1 MEIKLISR
9 PDDLTP
15 FMEVLK
21 QQKVLSIDTETTGLD
36 PHTHRIRLIQIAW
49 TENFVLVIDC
59 FSFLPEGLHLVKEAL
74 ETAAVKVF
82 QNAKFDLQFL
92 IALGVYPTLIFD
104 TMLAAQILH
113 SSGGPDRVNLKS
125 LAQHYLNE
133 DIDKTDQKS
142 DWRGALSQAQITY
155 AAMDA
160 AILLRLRKT
169 LIQHI
174 KENNLVRVAEIEFH
188 CAVALAH
195 MEYSGIHLDREKWRQ
210 LTEKTT
216 AEMDIALD
224 ELYAFSGR
232 PAVQLT
238 LWGDKEAP
246 EHHFNKNPYV
256 LDLLRKQGL
265 SVAGTSKTDLHPY
278 LNHPLVKALMSYRNT
293 SKSLSTFLIPLP
305 KMIHTRTGRLHP
317 KYGQI
322 TAWSGRMS
330 CYAPNVQQIPRNP
343 EFRSCFTAP
352 TGRKLIIADYSQIEL
367 RVAAQITKDER
378 MLTAYR
384 NGEDLHLLT
393 ASLVLNKERKDV
405 SKEERQA
412 AKAVNFGLI
421 FGMGVAGLQ
430 QYAQLSYGVEMTTE
444 EASQFYR
451 RFFEAY
457 TGIKQWHESLKKSPP
472 KVGYT
477 LAGRKFLY
485 SEKTGLPGY
494 CNTPVQGTAADIAK
508 KALGKMARRLIGTD
522 TYIVGM
528 VHDEIL
534 LECPEAKADDF
545 AQMLKSTMEQAANS
559 ILDLVPSEAEVTI
572 AENWAAK

>member
-1 MEIKLISR
+1 
-9 PDDLTP
+9 
-15 FMEVLK
+15 
-21 QQKVLSIDTETTGLD
+21 
-36 PHTHRIRLIQIAW
+36 
-49 TENFVLVIDC
+49 
-59 FSFLPEGLHLVKEAL
+59 
-74 ETAAVKVF
+74 
-82 QNAKFDLQFL
+82 
-92 IALGVYPTLIFD
+92 
-104 TMLAAQILH
+104 
-113 SSGGPDRVNLKS
+113 
-125 LAQHYLNE
+125 
-133 DIDKTDQKS
+133 
-142 DWRGALSQAQITY
+142 
-155 AAMDA
+155 
-160 AILLRLRKT
+160 
-169 LIQHI
+169 
-174 KENNLVRVAEIEFH
+174 
-188 CAVALAH
+188 
-195 MEYSGIHLDREKWRQ
+195 
-210 LTEKTT
+210 
-216 AEMDIALD
+216 
-224 ELYAFSGR
+224 
-232 PAVQLT
+232 
-238 LWGDKEAP
+238 
-246 EHHFNKNPYV
+246 
-256 LDLLRKQGL
+256 
-265 SVAGTSKTDLHPY
+265 
-278 LNHPLVKALMSYRNT
+278 
-293 SKSLSTFLIPLP
+293 
-305 KMIHTRTGRLHP
+305 
-317 KYGQI
+317 
-322 TAWSGRMS
+322 MS

-477 LAGRKFLY
+477 LTGRKFLY

-494 CNTPVQGTAADIAK
+494 CNAPVQGTAADIAK
-508 KALGKMARRLIGTD
+508 KALGEIARKLIGTD

-528 VHDEIL
+528 IHDEIL